1 MSVFHQYKS
10 FENRIVHEV
19 GRRFVALANLAW
31 GFFRTALVRGRQRI
45 TVLVIPD
52 SQSKVASFG
61 FSIFSLVF
69 VAVFLSGIIAATVV
83 SRLDGARLGQL
94 LSLKSTN
101 LAQSQASLQKIED
114 PVAAFTQVAGVFR
127 VTMDKT
133 LNAIGL
139 EQPEALRGP
148 QQSGFLSSLSPG
160 KVTAPV
166 PGLQPAKGGSSASE
180 AAELQNVLAMMNSSV
195 TSLQKIATFYTS
207 HVRVLSELPTLWPV
221 QGGYGVITTNF
232 GPAIQPFTHSMYLHL
247 GVDIAYVSGSPLV
260 AAGDGVV
267 TQIGY
272 QPLGYGN
279 FMVIRHN
286 YGFYT
291 RYAHMRTVY
300 AHVGQRVKQG
310 EVIGLL
316 GSTGLSTGPHVHFE
330 VYLGDQVIDPMSF
343 LGIGHEYHATA
354 ISLD

>member
-1 MSVFHQYKS
+1 MSVLLHYKS
-10 FENRIVHEV
+10 FENRVVHAI
-19 GRRFVALANLAW
+19 GRWLRTLANVTG
-31 GFFRTALVRGRQRI
+31 GFVRTAIVRGRERI
-45 TVLVIPD
+45 TVLVVPD

-69 VAVFLSGIIAATVV
+69 VVIFLSGIVAATVV
-83 SRLDGARLGQL
+83 SRLDGARLSQL
-94 LSLKSTN
+94 LSLKSSN

-133 LNAIGL
+133 LSAIGL
-139 EQPEALRGP
+139 EQPAAL
-148 QQSGFLSSLSPG
+148 QSPERDGVVSY
-160 KVTAPV
+160 
-166 PGLQPAKGGSSASE
+166 QPAGQATSLGLGPAGPSAPASE
-180 AAELQNVLAMMNSSV
+180 GAELQSVLDMMNSSV

-207 HVRVLSELPTLWPV
+207 HVRVLTELPTMWPV

-247 GVDIAYVSGSPLV
+247 GVDIAYSEGSPLV

-279 FMVIRHN
+279 FVMIRHN

-291 RYAHMRTVY
+291 RYAHMRVVY
-300 AHVGQRVKQG
+300 AHVNQQVKQG

-354 ISLD
+354 VSQD